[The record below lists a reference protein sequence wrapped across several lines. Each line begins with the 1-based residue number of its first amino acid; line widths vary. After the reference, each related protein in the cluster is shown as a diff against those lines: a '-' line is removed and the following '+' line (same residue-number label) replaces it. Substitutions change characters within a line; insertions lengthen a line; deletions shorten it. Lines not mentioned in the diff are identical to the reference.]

1 MHSGNDEQRPMPS
14 LGDLEL
20 VVLNLLWSTPDL
32 SPKQV
37 HAEVGGE
44 RGISV
49 NTVQSTLERLHR
61 KQLLSR
67 EKIGHAYHYRADVE
81 RSHLIAD
88 MISDVMRR
96 FRLDGAASVS
106 AFVQAADTLDDADL
120 ERLEAEIRARREQ
133 ARRER

>member
-1 MHSGNDEQRPMPS
+1 M
-14 LGDLEL
+14 
-20 VVLNLLWSTPDL
+20 

-37 HAEVGGE
+37 HAEIGSE

-49 NTVQSTLERLHR
+49 NTVQSTLERLYR
-61 KQLLSR
+61 KKLLSR
-67 EKIGHAYHYRADVE
+67 EKIGHAYHYIADVE

-96 FRLDGAASVS
+96 FQLDGAASVS
-106 AFVQAADTLDDADL
+106 AFAQAADTLGAADL

-133 ARRER
+133 ARRGQ

>member
-1 MHSGNDEQRPMPS
+1 MNPASNDQRPMPS
-14 LGDLEL
+14 LGELEL
-20 VVLNLLWSTPDL
+20 AVLNLIWITPGL

-37 HAEVGGE
+37 HAEVGAE

-61 KQLLSR
+61 KQLLFR
-67 EKIGHAYHYRADVE
+67 EKLGHAYHYSAEVE

-106 AFVQAADTLDDADL
+106 AFVQATDALDDDDL
-120 ERLEAEIRARREQ
+120 ARLEAEIRARRKQ
-133 ARRER
+133 VRRDK